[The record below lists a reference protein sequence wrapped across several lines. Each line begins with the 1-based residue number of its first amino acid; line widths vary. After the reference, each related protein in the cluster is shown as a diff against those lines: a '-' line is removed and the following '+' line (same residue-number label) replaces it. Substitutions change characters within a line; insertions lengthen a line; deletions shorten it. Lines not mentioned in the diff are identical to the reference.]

1 MLIRQSRARAN
12 ALAIIVLAAT
22 PGLLLAGN
30 KAPSGTNKS
39 LNVVEDTSVMVTTAD
54 FGFKDTSDSPSDA
67 FTNVVIGSLPG
78 AGSGTLK
85 VNGANA
91 SVNQVVRAT
100 PSLNDWALLP
110 GTQGFLLE
118 ESFACSSDG
127 SRIIMNIALADN
139 TREMRTSA
147 DGGITWRTLFSSY
160 NNYALACSPD
170 GLKITAAHSGG
181 KLMTSADG
189 GATWTTRVEDNA
201 FSFYDVAMSDNG
213 MVILACAHGG
223 RLHRSTDGGAT
234 WTQHESVRDWESV
247 DCSSSGAVM
256 LACPYGG
263 QLYVSTDTGVTWT
276 ARETSRNWI
285 SAAVSADGTKMMAG
299 PAGGVMHQ
307 SSDSGST
314 WAAGTLGG
322 YASTVSMS
330 DSGMQ
335 RLVNDAAS
343 AQVQLSTDGGVT
355 WVRTA
360 TNVPY
365 GGYGLPTIISPDGS
379 RHFVFCTASVEAE
392 SGVYVSHPPIT
403 FHPALHKT
411 TNTAFDF
418 HVEDSGS
425 ANTRDLSANTITFV
439 MQAVNDAPMVT
450 TPIPDQTAAEGI
462 PFSYTFPLTTFTD
475 PDVTAPT
482 YTARLVGGSALPAW
496 LQFSASSRKF
506 SGTPTAAHVGR
517 LSIQVMAQDAATPPL
532 SVTDE
537 FDIVITSTDQPP
549 QGTTKTVLV
558 AANQATALKPA
569 DFGFSDPLDA
579 PYPHFFNRVKIA
591 APLPAAGV
599 LNLDGNPVAAGTS
612 VSIRQDIAGIN
623 WTEKNM
629 VSAYAGIVTSQDG
642 TRAVSVMSNYD
653 PQKSV
658 NRGSTWTYPNYN
670 DTIQWSDLAG
680 SGDLTHLVGAVFG
693 GRLRVSNDFG
703 ETWTERSSSQIW
715 TAAACSANGGL
726 MVAAHTSYDG
736 TTYVQTSGIQTS
748 TDLGVTWIT
757 RTGFAPLAFTALDCS
772 ADGSR
777 IYATS
782 VQRQLPD
789 LTFVDGQII
798 ASTDGGAS
806 WQVLGSTRKWVDI
819 ACSDDGLVIIAAEHN
834 GQLHVSTDAGA
845 SWTPRN
851 ISGNWARVACSADG
865 QRMFAGDFANGY
877 IHRSD
882 DYGSTWSTGGPAK
895 NWQHLACSADGS
907 QLYAQNYG
915 YLQISEG
922 AAAPELTF
930 TPVTGATGNN
940 YAKINFQ
947 VEDSGRDGQNLDLS
961 VNVLTVNIAPIN
973 NPPVLAAHQ
982 RDVIVYEDS
991 PLLLQLAAN
1000 QFTEPNKGQTLT
1012 LSALQFNGDPL
1023 PAWLTFNPATRTF
1036 SGSPRDAD
1044 VGAVNVVLTATD
1056 NGVPPMSVTDN
1067 FQIAALNVDY
1077 PPQGQDKTLT
1087 FTESP
1092 SLSSEGIQIT
1102 ADDFGFSDVAD
1113 ATPHSFT
1120 RVKITELPARGYLW
1134 EYFQGT
1140 MEVGSYID
1148 IPSLFILRYYPEAG
1162 ISGVPYGRI
1171 GFQVED
1177 SGSGR
1182 KLDPSPNYLTFEIT
1196 PTMAEIDVREGGN
1209 ALEDGVSTVDFGT
1222 RTLGSGPGITKDFT
1236 ISNPAPGGLDIISV
1250 AIDGPHADDFII
1262 QFQPMTPVPG
1272 PDGQSLMQI
1281 VFNPTLPGARQATL
1295 HIRTDDP
1302 DEPDFDVALTGT
1314 SVGQAVLMVTDELG
1328 QTLDLAEGMNFG
1340 NVAEGQPFSR
1350 DVIIRNN
1357 GTAPLE
1363 VSSVLVFSPDF
1374 QVRGVSFPVN
1384 LAPGARLPVPLFI
1397 DSSSQNYRSAEVNV
1411 NTSAGNVQFF
1421 AYGNVVANDPPR
1433 IAVSLPAGNFLTS
1446 NGPTVD
1452 FGLISVGVQQ
1462 TMSGFIFN
1470 AGAQV
1475 LKGFSV
1481 SMSGPHAKDFLVELD
1496 TSGELSGSIGM
1507 PFTVHFIPSA
1517 TGQRNAVVNLTSNS
1531 TSPKTFLIPVT
1542 GLAEAPEIVLEQ
1554 PANTVLA
1561 DGKGT
1566 VDFGTSSTDSFAE
1579 RTFTIRNTGSS
1590 ELTLLPPQVLIDGAH
1605 AADFSLVQPPAN
1617 TVSPVGSTT
1626 FTVRYAPTA
1635 AGSRS
1640 ADLHVLSTDGD
1651 ESSYDIRLTGKATG
1665 PEISIEAGPKLAVI
1679 DNVTLTDLGPVLT
1692 GRTTTRTFTVKNTGS
1707 APLQILGAGILGIES
1722 VYSLPAVTPST
1733 LAANATRTFTVTFAP
1748 TDVQTYT
1755 DTLVITSNDAD
1766 ESMFE
1771 VLFTGAGVATLSPV
1785 FTSPPQPRI
1794 VALGQT
1800 VSFTTA
1806 YTPAIGVA
1814 AQWSKG
1820 TGTAFSTIGGAT
1832 TATLNLPAVK
1842 LSDAASLY
1850 RLRVTN
1856 NASKAFTESQPV
1868 SLTVVDTAGGR
1879 ANKAEGG
1886 SVAFTVNAA
1895 TVGNLSYY
1903 WRKNGADLPADSRIT
1918 GGNTRTL
1925 SIADLEAGDAAT
1937 YTCDV
1942 SGAGGTLTSGAYVLT
1957 TFTAAPEIDGDPVVL
1972 PPGIISGAYS
1982 QFIPLTPT
1990 SGTPTTWTATG
2001 LPKGFA
2007 FDASTGRVF
2016 GRPTSASGAAPFSFT
2031 VKAENSLG
2039 QSTRTCTLVVNP
2051 FPASLAGSYLAI
2063 LGRGPA
2069 TSDLGGRVDLTISSA
2084 GVVSGSLTLG
2094 AAKAV
2099 PLPSG
2104 NIDPRVGSTEATYLA
2119 TVLRKGLP
2127 SVSLDLGFDTA
2138 TSRIFR
2144 GAISTPGS
2152 PVSTATGWKNIWTAA
2167 NPSTIQDGLY
2177 NMALQVSELIPG
2189 DPALPQGYG
2198 FASFSIG
2205 TKGEPVKITGKTP
2218 DGDSFTS
2225 SAFLGPDGEL
2235 AVFAYLPSGGSLV
2248 GFTRVIPGTAPDYLD
2263 NGLGIGSLT
2272 WNRPASTSPKAVLYK
2287 AGFSPVD
2294 IDITGGR
2301 YVAPASVIMHRFAGA
2316 QAAYLSFTEA
2326 GLTAPCSAD
2335 RWLPLAAGASL
2346 NIPSQGF
2353 FGASAKLS
2361 RTTGAISGDF
2371 TITDQNPIAPS
2382 APRIIRSES
2391 YQGLIIPSAVGHVG
2405 RGYFLLPQL
2414 PAPVFPQPAVQPELS
2429 GAVRLE

>member
-39 LNVVEDTSVMVTTAD
+39 LNVVEDTSVMVTTTD
-54 FGFKDTSDSPSDA
+54 FGFKDTNDSPPDA
-67 FTNVVIGSLPG
+67 FTNVVIGALP
-78 AGSGTLK
+78 AATRGTLK
-85 VNGANA
+85 VNGVNA
-91 SVNQVVRAT
+91 TVNQVVSAAAT
-100 PSLNDWALLP
+100 LNGWALLP
-110 GTQGFLLE
+110 GSQGFLLE

-127 SRIIMNIALADN
+127 RRIIMNIAQADN

-147 DGGITWRTLFSSY
+147 DGGVTWQTLFTSY

-170 GLKITAAHSGG
+170 GLKITAAHSAG
-181 KLMTSADG
+181 KLMTSTDG
-189 GATWTTRVEDNA
+189 GATWTTRVDDGTS
-201 FSFYDVAMSDNG
+201 SFYDVAMSDNG
-213 MVILACAHGG
+213 QVILACDHGG
-223 RLHRSTDGGAT
+223 RLHRSMDGGAT
-234 WTQHESVRDWESV
+234 WTLHESARDWESV
-247 DCSSSGAVM
+247 DCSANGAVM
-256 LACPYGG
+256 LACPYGA
-263 QLYVSTDTGVTWT
+263 QLYVSTDSGATWT
-276 ARETSRNWI
+276 ARESTRNWT
-285 SAAVSADGTKMMAG
+285 SAAISADGTKMMAG
-299 PAGGVMHQ
+299 QAGGVMYQ

-314 WAAGTLGG
+314 WVAGTLGG

-330 DSGMQ
+330 DSGME
-335 RLVNDAAS
+335 RMVYDS

-365 GGYGLPTIISPDGS
+365 GGFGLPAIISPDGT
-379 RHFVFCTASVEAE
+379 RHFVFCSSSVEAQ
-392 SGVYVSHPPIT
+392 SGVYVSYPPIT
-403 FHPALHKT
+403 FHPAAH
-411 TNTAFDF
+411 NTVNAAFDF
-418 HVEDSGS
+418 LVEDSGS
-425 ANTRDLSANTITFV
+425 ANRRDLSSNTITFV
-439 MQAVNDAPMVT
+439 MQAVNDAPVVA
-450 TPIPDQTAAEGI
+450 TPIPDQTATEGTA
-462 PFSYTFPLTTFTD
+462 FTYAFPQTTFTD
-475 PDVTAPT
+475 PDGAAPT
-482 YTARLVGGSALPAW
+482 YTAQLLGGAALPAW
-496 LQFSASSRKF
+496 LKFTASSRTF
-506 SGTPTAAHVGR
+506 SGTPAAAHVGR
-517 LSIQVMAQDAATPPL
+517 LTIQVRAQDAATPPL

-537 FDIVITSTDQPP
+537 FHLTITSTDQPP

-558 AANQATALKPA
+558 AANQATVLKPE

-579 PYPHFFNRVKIA
+579 PFSHAFNRVKIT

-599 LNLDGNPVAAGTS
+599 LHLDGEPVAAGDS
-612 VSIRQDIAGIN
+612 VPMRRDIAGVN
-623 WTEKNM
+623 WEEKNM
-629 VSAYAGIVTSQDG
+629 VYAYAGIVSSQNG
-642 TRAVSVMSNYD
+642 MRVVSVNSNYD
-653 PQKSV
+653 PQL
-658 NRGSTWTYPNYN
+658 STDGGESWTYPNYN
-670 DTIQWSDLAG
+670 ETINWRDLAG
-680 SGDLTHLVGAVFG
+680 SGDLTHLVAAVIN

-703 ETWTERSSSQIW
+703 ATWNERGITEFW
-715 TAAACSANGGL
+715 KTVACSANGSL
-726 MVAAHTSYDG
+726 MVAAYESYNG

-748 TDLGVTWIT
+748 TDFGVTWVA
-757 RTGFAPLAFTALDCS
+757 RSGFDPLVFTGMDCS

-777 IYATS
+777 IYAS
-782 VQRQLPD
+782 SSGRQLPD
-789 LTFVDGQII
+789 LDYVDGQII
-798 ASTDGGAS
+798 TSTDGGAS
-806 WQVLGSTRKWVDI
+806 WQVVGDARKWVDI
-819 ACSDDGLVIIAAEHN
+819 ACSDDGLVIIAAEQN

-845 SWTPRN
+845 SWTARH
-851 ISGNWARVACSADG
+851 IDRAWTRVACSADG
-865 QRMFAGDFANGY
+865 RRMFAGDFANGQ

-882 DYGSTWSTGGPAK
+882 DYGVTWSPEGPQK
-895 NWQHLACSADGS
+895 NWQYLACSADGS
-907 QLYAQNYG
+907 RLYAQNYG
-915 YLQISEG
+915 YLQISQG

-947 VEDSGRDGQNLDLS
+947 VEDTGRTGQNLDLS
-961 VNVLTVNIAPIN
+961 ANVLTVNIAPIN
-973 NPPVLAAHQ
+973 NPPTLVNNQ
-982 RDVIVYEDS
+982 RDVLVYEDS

-1000 QFTEPNKGQTLT
+1000 QFAEPNSGQTLT
-1012 LSALQFNGDPL
+1012 LGARQFNGNPL
-1023 PAWLTFNPATRTF
+1023 PTWLTFNAATRTF
-1036 SGSPRDAD
+1036 TGSPRDAE
-1044 VGAVNVVLTATD
+1044 VGTVNVIVTATD
-1056 NGVPPMSVTDN
+1056 NGVPAMSVTDE
-1067 FQIAALNVDY
+1067 FRIDVLNVDY

-1087 FTESP
+1087 FTEGP
-1092 SLSSEGIQIT
+1092 SLSLDGIEIT
-1102 ADDFGFSDVAD
+1102 EADFGFSDVAD

-1120 RVKITELPARGYLW
+1120 RVKITELPTRGYLSDYW
-1134 EYFQGT
+1134 TGT
-1140 MEVGSYID
+1140 VNVGDYIT
-1148 IPSLFILRYYPEAG
+1148 IPGLFRLIFYPMDG
-1162 ISGVPYGRI
+1162 TSGVPYGRI

-1177 SGSGR
+1177 SGMGAN
-1182 KLDPSPNYLTFEIT
+1182 LDPSPNYLTFEIT
-1196 PTMAEIDVREGGN
+1196 PTMAEIDVRQGGN
-1209 ALEDGVSTVDFGT
+1209 VLEDGVSTVDFGT
-1222 RTLGSGPGITKDFT
+1222 RTLGSGTGIAKEFT
-1236 ISNPAPGGLDIISV
+1236 ISNPAPGGLDISSV

-1272 PDGQSLMQI
+1272 MGGGQSLLQI
-1281 VFNPTLPGARQATL
+1281 VFNPTMPGARQATL
-1295 HIRTDDP
+1295 HIRTDDAN
-1302 DEPDFDVALTGT
+1302 EPDFDVALTGT
-1314 SVGQAVLMVTDELG
+1314 AVGQAMLMVTDEQG
-1328 QTLDLAEGMNFG
+1328 QTLNLANGLNFG

-1350 DVIIRNN
+1350 DVIISNN

-1363 VSSVLVFSPDF
+1363 VSGVFAFSPDF
-1374 QVRGVSFPVN
+1374 QVRGMSFPVT

-1397 DSSSQNYRSAEVNV
+1397 NSGTQGAPFAEIHV
-1411 NTSAGNVQFF
+1411 NTSAGNVQFN
-1421 AYGNVVANDPPR
+1421 ASGTVVADDPPY
-1433 IAVSLPAGNFLTS
+1433 ISVSLPNGNFLTN
-1446 NGPTVD
+1446 NGSPVD
-1452 FGLISVGVQQ
+1452 FGFASVGVQQ
-1462 TMSGFIFN
+1462 TLGGFISN
-1470 AGAQV
+1470 VGAQV
-1475 LKGFSV
+1475 LKGFAV
-1481 SMSGPHAKDFLVELD
+1481 SISGPHAKDFLVELD
-1496 TSGELSGSIGM
+1496 TSGELSGSMSM

-1517 TGQRNAVVNLTSNS
+1517 TGQRNAVVNITSNAA
-1531 TSPKTFLIPVT
+1531 SPKTFIIPVT
-1542 GLAEAPEIVLEQ
+1542 GYAAAPEIVVEQ

-1561 DGKGT
+1561 DGKGA
-1566 VDFGTSSTDSFAE
+1566 VDFGTAATGAFME
-1579 RTFTIRNTGSS
+1579 RTFTIKNTGDS
-1590 ELTLLPPQVLIDGAH
+1590 ELTLLPPQILIDGAH
-1605 AADFSLVQPPAN
+1605 AADFSLVQPPADS
-1617 TVSPVGSTT
+1617 VFPGSSTT
-1626 FTVRYAPTA
+1626 FIVRYSPTTS
-1635 AGSRS
+1635 GSRS

-1665 PEISIEAGPKLAVI
+1665 PEISVEAGPKLAVI

-1692 GRTTTRTFTVKNTGS
+1692 GRTTTRTFTVKNIGT
-1707 APLQILGAGILGIES
+1707 APLQITGASILSPEPA
-1722 VYSLPAVTPST
+1722 YSLPAAAPST

-1755 DTLVITSNDAD
+1755 ETLVIFSDDAD
-1766 ESMFE
+1766 EGFFE
-1771 VLFTGAGVATLSPV
+1771 VLLTGAGVATLSPV

-1800 VSFTTA
+1800 ASFTSS
-1806 YTPAIGVA
+1806 YTPATGVST
-1814 AQWSKG
+1814 QWSRG
-1820 TGTAFSTIGGAT
+1820 TGTSFSTISGAT

-1856 NASKAFTESQPV
+1856 NTSKAFTDSQPV

-2051 FPASLAGSYLAI
+2051 FPTSLVGSYLAI

-2104 NIDPRVGSTEATYLA
+2104 NIDPRVGSTEAAYLA
-2119 TVLRKGLP
+2119 TVPRKGLP

-2152 PVSTATGWKNIWTAA
+2152 AVSPAVGWKNVWSAA
-2167 NPSTIQDGLY
+2167 NQSTIQDGLY

-2189 DPALPQGYG
+2189 NPELPQGYG

-2248 GFTRVIPGTAPDYLD
+2248 GLTRVLPGTAPDYLD
-2263 NGLGIGSLT
+2263 NGLGLGSLT